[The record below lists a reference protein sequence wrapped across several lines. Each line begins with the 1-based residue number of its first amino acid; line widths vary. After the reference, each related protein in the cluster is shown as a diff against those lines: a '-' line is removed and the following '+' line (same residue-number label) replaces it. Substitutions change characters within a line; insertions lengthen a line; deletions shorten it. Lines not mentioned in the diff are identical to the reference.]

1 MPNTNGPST
10 VTLSGSAAFTSASSY
25 FCSVND
31 ATTVNAQA
39 RLVKTSGTAFTLS
52 TVGKTAK
59 KDAIDYVC
67 IGS

>member
-1 MPNTNGPST
+1 MPNSNGPST
-10 VTLSGSAAFTSASSY
+10 VTLTGSAAFTSTSSY

-31 ATTVNAQA
+31 ATTTGAA

-52 TVGKTAK
+52 TVGKSAK
-59 KDAIDYVC
+59 HDAIDYIC